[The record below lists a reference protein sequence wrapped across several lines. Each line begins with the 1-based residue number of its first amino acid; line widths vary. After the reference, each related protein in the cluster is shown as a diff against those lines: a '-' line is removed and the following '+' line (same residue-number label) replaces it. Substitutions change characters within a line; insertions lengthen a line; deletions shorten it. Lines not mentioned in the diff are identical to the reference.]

1 MKIVTIF
8 DNIVRWTGRDCS
20 FFYCTQVKKEIV
32 ILHAFIKKTQETP
45 IKELEIAKKRMK
57 EVKNND

>member
-1 MKIVTIF
+1 MITSLDGQEGIA
-8 DNIVRWTGRDCS
+8 R